1 MADLAP
7 SVSFISAIRLI
18 FLFQLSAGGKDG
30 DLTGES
36 TRIHSQSH
44 VESSANPTKVL
55 IAIPWILTVIE
66 GECSVICACLP
77 LLRPVAQA
85 IFGRVLTSGAGK
97 SSNRRPS
104 GLSALNSADLV
115 TIGGGA
121 PGGGRR
127 PVFKQGSH
135 GSRPFAVLDDTDS
148 GEGILVGGQSM
159 STSVQGSD
167 GKAPSEGSDDIPLER
182 IAVRHEVKVSWT
194 EAKSHS

>member
-1 MADLAP
+1 M
-7 SVSFISAIRLI
+7 
-18 FLFQLSAGGKDG
+18 
-30 DLTGES
+30 
-36 TRIHSQSH
+36 
-44 VESSANPTKVL
+44 
-55 IAIPWILTVIE
+55 
-66 GECSVICACLP
+66 CACLP

-97 SSNRRPS
+97 SSGRRPS
-104 GLSALNSADLV
+104 GLSALNSADLM

-127 PVFKQGSH
+127 PH
-135 GSRPFAVLDDTDS
+135 GPRPFAVLDDTDS
-148 GEGILVGGQSM
+148 GEGILVGGHSM

-194 EAKSHS
+194 ETKPHN

>member
-1 MADLAP
+1 M
-7 SVSFISAIRLI
+7 
-18 FLFQLSAGGKDG
+18 
-30 DLTGES
+30 
-36 TRIHSQSH
+36 
-44 VESSANPTKVL
+44 
-55 IAIPWILTVIE
+55 
-66 GECSVICACLP
+66 CACLP

-97 SSNRRPS
+97 SSGRRPS
-104 GLSALNSADLV
+104 GLSALNSADLM

-121 PGGGRR
+121 PGGGGRR
-127 PVFKQGSH
+127 PGFKPGSH
-135 GSRPFAVLDDTDS
+135 GTRPFAVLDDTDS

-194 EAKSHS
+194 ETKSHN

>member
-1 MADLAP
+1 M
-7 SVSFISAIRLI
+7 
-18 FLFQLSAGGKDG
+18 
-30 DLTGES
+30 
-36 TRIHSQSH
+36 
-44 VESSANPTKVL
+44 
-55 IAIPWILTVIE
+55 
-66 GECSVICACLP
+66 CACLP

-97 SSNRRPS
+97 SSGRRPS
-104 GLSALNSADLV
+104 GLSALNSADLM

-127 PVFKQGSH
+127 PH
-135 GSRPFAVLDDTDS
+135 GTRPFAVLDDTDS
-148 GEGILVGGQSM
+148 GEGILVGGNSM

-194 EAKSHS
+194 ETKPHN

>member
-1 MADLAP
+1 M
-7 SVSFISAIRLI
+7 
-18 FLFQLSAGGKDG
+18 
-30 DLTGES
+30 
-36 TRIHSQSH
+36 
-44 VESSANPTKVL
+44 L
-55 IAIPWILTVIE
+55 IAVPWILTIVE
-66 GECSVICACLP
+66 GEAAVICACLP

-121 PGGGRR
+121 PPSGRR
-127 PVFKQGSH
+127 PGFKQGSH
-135 GSRPFAVLDDTDS
+135 NSRPFAVLDDTDS
-148 GEGILVGGQSM
+148 GEGILVGAKSM

-194 EAKSHS
+194 DAKSPV